1 MIIKNVYSGLATLPH
16 GRTSGKLRE
25 GCICLEGGAL
35 RGLYT
40 SGVLDYLMEQDMNF
54 SCVIGVSAGAMN
66 GLNYA
71 AGHIGRSARI
81 NLSYRHYPRMVGLKA
96 LVESKSVFGFDFVF
110 EDAKEFDPFDE
121 EGFFSSAVRFV
132 AVATDLQTGGPA
144 YFEKDC
150 EDIFQAV
157 RASASMPFVSKPVE
171 VDGKTCLDGG
181 GCVHIPYQ
189 WALDQG
195 YEKIVVVRTRPREYR
210 KSRSEAKG
218 AELVYRHY
226 PAYINALKNVQEAY
240 NRECDEVERLAGE
253 GRIFSLCPSKNMGIK
268 RLEPDMEKLAGWY
281 YLGYGDMEERFSEL
295 CAYLNG

>member
-1 MIIKNVYSGLATLPH
+1 MIIKNVYSGLANLPH
-16 GRTSGKLRE
+16 GRTSGKLTS

-35 RGLYT
+35 RGIYT

-121 EGFFSSAVRFV
+121 VGFLASPGRFV
-132 AVATDLQTGGPA
+132 AVATDLATGKPA

-195 YEKIVVVRTRPREYR
+195 YEKIIVIRTRPQEFR
-210 KSRSEAKG
+210 KSKSEAKG
-218 AELVYRHY
+218 ADMVYKHY
-226 PAYINALKNVQEAY
+226 PEYVEALKQVPEAY
-240 NRECDEVERLAGE
+240 NRECDEVERLTKE
-253 GRIFSLCPSKNMGIK
+253 GRIFSLCPSKDMGIK
-268 RLEPDMEKLAGWY
+268 RLESDMEKLGEWY
-281 YLGYGDMEERFSEL
+281 YLGYHDMEERFVEL
-295 CAYLNG
+295 KEYLGS